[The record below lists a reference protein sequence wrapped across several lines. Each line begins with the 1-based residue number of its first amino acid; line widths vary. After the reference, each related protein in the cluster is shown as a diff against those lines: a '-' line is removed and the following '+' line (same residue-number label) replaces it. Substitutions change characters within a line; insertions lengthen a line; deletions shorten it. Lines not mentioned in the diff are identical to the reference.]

1 MVLFFRFCISSVK
14 FYFFF
19 KQKTAY
25 ELRISDCSSDVCSSD
40 LRSYHPAPQV
50 GIGGLEREIGAHGR
64 PQGTDAVLDMR
75 GARPFGG
82 SPGIDDDRA
91 VDSACAFLGRG
102 DPLPLLDD
110 IAGGIA
116 LDRPTTDTRRRGKEC
131 ARTCRSRW
139 TT

>member
-82 SPGIDDDRA
+82 RLGIDDDGA
-91 VDSACAFLGRG
+91 VDAACAFLGRG
-102 DPLPLLDD
+102 DRIAFLADLAGLLDMG
-110 IAGGIA
+110 IGSAAG
-116 LDRPTTDTRRRGKEC
+116 RERGG
-131 ARTCRSRW
+131 RYG
-139 TT
+139 